1 MLYLRFM
8 AMCLN
13 IYLLFFQFV
22 GFFISLVAPMKLS
35 PRLNVSSV
43 LKINSPKYQTVPVIL
58 NSVPY
63 PPNILNR
70 STFGEKR
77 LVFGM
82 WKSPLYTC
90 ISPLLECKFLNQI
103 STQTI
108 FSPSM
113 FSVFNSM
120 IYSWICQ
127 LVHFAVLWLGFKSST
142 LLPAFTLQFKSVTER
157 IKDFSSV
164 FNVKSL
170 SHSL

>member
-1 MLYLRFM
+1 MCRCTETIPSYPNTQVRNALFTLYGNVLK
-8 AMCLN
+8 
-13 IYLLFFQFV
+13 YLFAFFPV
-22 GFFISLVAPMKLS
+22 CGFFYFLVAPKKLS

-63 PPNILNR
+63 PPNILNK

-82 WKSPLYTC
+82 WKSPIYTC

-120 IYSWICQ
+120 I
-127 LVHFAVLWLGFKSST
+127 
-142 LLPAFTLQFKSVTER
+142 
-157 IKDFSSV
+157 
-164 FNVKSL
+164 
-170 SHSL
+170 